1 MKKKIIIVA
10 LLSVSLLSLSA
21 CNNKHSESKGKGDK
35 TEQKETV
42 KDSIDFLV
50 GQWKIEDKRK
60 SSDQTLDFGELSSG
74 KGKLTKNGSE
84 SIGNY
89 EPNEYLD
96 NEGYRHVKISNDN
109 ETSNDEFKYKMLTSK
124 KIKIYISH
132 EGEKQQDEE
141 IIYVRK

>member
-1 MKKKIIIVA
+1 MKKKIIIVG
-10 LLSVSLLSLSA
+10 LLSISLLSLSA
-21 CNNKHSESKGKGDK
+21 CNSKQSETKGKETK

-42 KDSIDFLV
+42 KDSVDFLV
-50 GQWKIEDKRK
+50 GQWKMEDKKK
-60 SSDQTLDFGELSSG
+60 SSDQILDFGELNSG

-84 SIGNY
+84 SIGTY
-89 EPNEYLD
+89 VPNEYLD

-109 ETSNDEFKYKMLTSK
+109 ETSNEEFKYKILTSK

-132 EGEKQQDEE
+132 EGEKQSDEE